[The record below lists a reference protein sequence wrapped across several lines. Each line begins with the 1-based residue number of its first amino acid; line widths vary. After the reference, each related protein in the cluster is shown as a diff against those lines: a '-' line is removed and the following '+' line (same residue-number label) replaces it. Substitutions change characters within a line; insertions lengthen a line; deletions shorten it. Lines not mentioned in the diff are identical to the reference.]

1 MIDPKKDKELDALL
15 DSALARYSAMTPRPG
30 LETRILARVQEAA
43 ASEKPAWRDR
53 RWLLAAA
60 GVAVAAM
67 VLFAS
72 LSSFHEGT
80 FHHEQTAEKSRPRT
94 NGTAAP
100 VTTAHVEPRR
110 VAPERRFRRTSPPES
125 LRVSEARKP
134 VFPAPEPLSEQ
145 ERLLLRYLQDTPRE
159 EIIAQ
164 SHPDSETALTQ
175 DNLRNED
182 LSNMR

>member
-1 MIDPKKDKELDALL
+1 MIDPKKDKEFDALL
-15 DSALARYSAMTPRPG
+15 DSALARYSTVTPRPG
-30 LETRILARVQEAA
+30 LETRILARVHEAA
-43 ASEKPAWRDR
+43 SKKPAWRDR

-60 GVAVAAM
+60 GVAVAAI

-80 FHHEQTAEKSRPRT
+80 SRHEQAAEKSRPQI
-94 NGTAAP
+94 NDTAAP
-100 VTTAHVEPRR
+100 VTTAHVEPHRA
-110 VAPERRFRRTSPPES
+110 APERRFRRTSSPES
-125 LRVSEARKP
+125 LRVSEVRKQ

-164 SHPDSETALTQ
+164 SHPDDSETALTQ
-175 DNLRNED
+175 GNLSNED